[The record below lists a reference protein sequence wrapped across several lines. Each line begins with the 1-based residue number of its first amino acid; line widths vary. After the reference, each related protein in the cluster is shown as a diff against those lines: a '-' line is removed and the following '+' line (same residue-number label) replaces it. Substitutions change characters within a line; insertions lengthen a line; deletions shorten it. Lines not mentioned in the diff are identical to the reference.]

1 MITINNEEK
10 QIEVLKLVEN
20 VLYQIKLDL
29 KRTNCIID
37 VSVTTDNCCDMQLK
51 YKTITI
57 KYKTQQSLLVNY
69 EPNQTLSLPYSHHRN
84 VYFSTIENLMKQI
97 KQHIESVDITK
108 TVTSIQETYNSILL
122 DSFNS
127 YMKELSINYRV
138 SHISKIDWGFVCERV
153 SKLPIPMLVQFERD
167 IDWSI
172 VSECGKFDFN
182 VFCDNN
188 LYCYLHESLFI
199 LYNKNFSVK
208 LKQELIAE
216 WNESDV
222 TKVTWLTEKLIED
235 RIEKGVA
242 IDAIL
247 LYCLDNEIQLDY
259 NLLSEKYPLNENKI
273 IKYLDKWSIDKL
285 RQNKNINCDVIVLF
299 KNKLGL

>member
-1 MITINNEEK
+1 MITINNEKELLD
-10 QIEVLKLVEN
+10 VLKLVEN

-29 KRTNCIID
+29 KRTNSTID
-37 VSVTTDNCCDMQLK
+37 VSVNIDNMGDMTLQ
-51 YKTITI
+51 YQSITI
-57 KYKTQQSLLVNY
+57 KYKTQHSLLVNY
-69 EPNQTLSLPYSHHRN
+69 EPTQTLSLPYSRNLN
-84 VYFSTIENLMKQI
+84 VYFSVVENLMKQI
-97 KQHIESVDITK
+97 KQHIESVDITRTK
-108 TVTSIQETYNSILL
+108 NSIQETYNSILL

-153 SKLPIPMLVQFERD
+153 SLLPIPMLVQFEKH

-182 VFCDNN
+182 DFCDNN

-222 TKVTWLTEKLIED
+222 TKVTWLTEKLIAD

-247 LYCLDNEIQLDY
+247 LYCLEYEIQLDY

-285 RQNKNINCDVIVLF
+285 RQNQNIDCDVIVLF
-299 KNKLGL
+299 KNKGL

>member
-1 MITINNEEK
+1 MITINNEKELLD
-10 QIEVLKLVEN
+10 VLKLVEN

-29 KRTNCIID
+29 KRTNSTID
-37 VSVTTDNCCDMQLK
+37 VSVNIDNMGDMTLQ
-51 YKTITI
+51 YQSITI
-57 KYKTQQSLLVNY
+57 KYKTQHSLLVNY
-69 EPNQTLSLPYSHHRN
+69 HTIQTLNLPYSRNLN
-84 VYFSTIENLMKQI
+84 VYFSVVENLMKQI
-97 KQHIESVDITK
+97 KQHIESVDITRTK
-108 TVTSIQETYNSILL
+108 NSIQETYNSILL

-153 SKLPIPMLVQFERD
+153 SLLPIPMLVQFEKH

-182 VFCDNN
+182 DFCDNN

-222 TKVTWLTEKLIED
+222 TKVTWLTEKLIAD

-247 LYCLDNEIQLDY
+247 LYCLEYEIQLDY

-285 RQNKNINCDVIVLF
+285 RQNQNIDCDVIVLF
-299 KNKLGL
+299 KNKGL